1 MNDMIDDFIYFI
13 YRNSSLLSNI
23 ECKYKFSQIPEFS
36 RSDVT

>member
-13 YRNSSLLSNI
+13 YRNSSLLSDT
-23 ECKYKFSQIPEFS
+23 ECTYKLSQLPELS